1 MKKYFLLMVI
11 CAFFV
16 VCISQIPNFSNQFGK
31 ECSAVSVVNS
41 NAYERVFCKGIIEE
55 NYNTFLVRV
64 QISEEDVY
72 KVKNGQTAEVFCKAL
87 GDKKLLGKVS
97 ELSDFAYKITYGG
110 NNITVVDAVI
120 ELDEDFKGL
129 KSGYSVTAEIIY
141 TELKN
146 AVILPFEG
154 VAQEKNGKYYVYRI
168 DENWAVK
175 EYVEIAFED
184 VKGVV
189 ISGEC
194 NFKTI
199 CEEPECFSGDFVR
212 IKNAGDN

>member
-72 KVKNGQTAEVFCKAL
+72 KVKMDRQLRF
-87 GDKKLLGKVS
+87 
-97 ELSDFAYKITYGG
+97 
-110 NNITVVDAVI
+110 
-120 ELDEDFKGL
+120 
-129 KSGYSVTAEIIY
+129 
-141 TELKN
+141 
-146 AVILPFEG
+146 
-154 VAQEKNGKYYVYRI
+154 
-168 DENWAVK
+168 
-175 EYVEIAFED
+175 
-184 VKGVV
+184 
-189 ISGEC
+189 
-194 NFKTI
+194 
-199 CEEPECFSGDFVR
+199 FVR
-212 IKNAGDN
+212 H